1 MAVGVGERMPE
12 GTLLRMGEGGVEP
25 VAARDVFSGRRVV
38 VFGLPGAFTSTCSTA
53 HVPSYMRV
61 MAPLA
66 ARGVDEVV
74 CVAGNDPWVMK
85 AWGEATG
92 AAAAGI
98 RMLADPSGD
107 WIEALGTS
115 FDAPQVGFL
124 RRSRRFSALV
134 VDGVV
139 ELWQEEAGPG
149 VCEATAGEAMLAAIG

>member
-92 AAAAGI
+92 AASAGI
-98 RMLADPSGD
+98 AMLADPSGD